1 VGARKAVLGELLI
14 RNFSPMSP
22 VVESYRALRTN
33 LRFLAA
39 ERPIRSVL
47 VTSPRPQEGKT
58 LVSANLALTLADA
71 GYRVVL
77 LDGDL
82 RRAQVHRTFG
92 LDGRTGLSNVLA
104 ADAQVGEVLHEVGVP
119 NLRVVPAGPKPPNP
133 AELLGSIRMARVLEE
148 LALQANIVVVDSP
161 PVLAVT
167 DPLVLAAAT
176 DGVLLVL
183 RARAG
188 PYSAAREAKA
198 RLEQVHARLLGVVL
212 NQAPTR
218 GRGSGYSSYSDYYG
232 EEDERPSEARARRP
246 SAGRGGKGR

>member
-1 VGARKAVLGELLI
+1 
-14 RNFSPMSP
+14 MSP

-58 LVSANLALTLADA
+58 LVSGNLALTLADA
-71 GYRVVL
+71 GYKVVL
-77 LDGDL
+77 VDGDL
-82 RRAQVHRTFG
+82 RRAQVHRMFG
-92 LDGRTGLSNVLA
+92 LDGRAGLTNVLA
-104 ADAQVGEVLHEVGVP
+104 ADASVGEVVREVGVP
-119 NLRVVPAGPKPPNP
+119 NLRVVPAGPQPPNP
-133 AELLGSIRMARVLEE
+133 AELLGSMRMARVLEE

-167 DPLVLAAAT
+167 DPLVLAAIV

-183 RARAG
+183 KARS
-188 PYSAAREAKA
+188 PYFAAEQAKA

-218 GRGSGYSSYSDYYG
+218 GRGGDYYSYSDYYG
-232 EEDERPSEARARRP
+232 EEGRPSEGRGRRQ
-246 SAGRGGKGR
+246 AGERGGKGR